1 MKYNDPNEYWWREGE
16 GDGMEEE
23 ERLKVAIVQGLT
35 FVTMLI
41 VLLAL
46 CALLGSCTTTRV
58 VTVEKV
64 RTDTLRENRIERDSI
79 WLHDSIHIREKG
91 DTVIIERWHTKWQNH
106 LEHDT
111 VYKSR
116 TDSVPV
122 PYPVI
127 QEVAKPLTVMQK
139 WLMGLGG
146 FTLLGLIVV
155 LAWKVKKFL
164 P

>member
-1 MKYNDPNEYWWREGE
+1 MKYNDPNEYWWRE

-91 DTVIIERWHTKWQNH
+91 DTVIIERWHIKWQNH

-111 VYKSR
+111 VYNSR
-116 TDSVPV
+116 TDSVPT

-127 QEVAKPLTVMQK
+127 HEVEKKLTTIQQG
-139 WLMGLGG
+139 LMATGA
-146 FTLLGLIVV
+146 ISIMAVVV
-155 LAWKVKKFL
+155 LIGWRLKRLL

>member
-1 MKYNDPNEYWWREGE
+1 MKYNDPNEYWWRE

-91 DTVIIERWHTKWQNH
+91 DTVIIERWHIKWQNH

-111 VYKSR
+111 VYNKTVISR
-116 TDSVPV
+116 QSV
-122 PYPVI
+122 
-127 QEVAKPLTVMQK
+127 
-139 WLMGLGG
+139 
-146 FTLLGLIVV
+146 
-155 LAWKVKKFL
+155 
-164 P
+164 

>member
-1 MKYNDPNEYWWREGE
+1 
-16 GDGMEEE
+16 
-23 ERLKVAIVQGLT
+23 VAIVHGLT

-139 WLMGLGG
+139 GLMGLGG

>member
-1 MKYNDPNEYWWREGE
+1 MKYNDPNEYWWHE
-16 GDGMEEE
+16 GDSIEEE

-46 CALLGSCTTTRV
+46 CALLGSCTTTKV
-58 VTVEKV
+58 VTVERV
-64 RTDTLRENRIERDSI
+64 RTDTTYITKQQRDSI
-79 WLHDSIHIREKG
+79 YIHDSTAVEKK
-91 DTVIIERWHTKWQNH
+91 DSIIKIEHWHTKYVDH
-106 LEHDT
+106 AVHDT
-111 VYKSR
+111 LYKSK
-116 TDSVPV
+116 TDSIPV

-127 QEVAKPLTVMQK
+127 QEVAKPLTKTQK
-139 WLMGLGG
+139 WLMGVGALAIMAM
-146 FTLLGLIVV
+146 IVG

>member
-1 MKYNDPNEYWWREGE
+1 MNYNDPNEYWRRE
-16 GDGMEEE
+16 GDGMKEE

-46 CALLGSCTTTRV
+46 CAVLGSCTTTKV

-64 RTDTLRENRIERDSI
+64 RTDTLREKHTERDSI

-106 LEHDT
+106 TAHDT

-139 WLMGLGG
+139 GLMGLGG
-146 FTLLGLIVV
+146 FALLGLIVG

>member
-1 MKYNDPNEYWWREGE
+1 MEYFDPNDHWMRQHQDEMDE
-16 GDGMEEE
+16 D

-35 FVTMLI
+35 FVMMLI
-41 VLLAL
+41 LLLVL
-46 CALLGSCTTTRV
+46 CALLGSCTTTKV

-64 RTDTLRENRIERDSI
+64 RTDTLRENRIERDSV
-79 WLHDSIHIREKG
+79 WLHDSIHVSEKG
-91 DTVIIERWHTKWQNH
+91 DTVRIERWHIKWQNH

-139 WLMGLGG
+139 VLIGIGG
-146 FTLLGLIVV
+146 FALLGLIVG

>member
-1 MKYNDPNEYWWREGE
+1 MKYNDPNEYWRYE
-16 GDGMEEE
+16 GDSMEEV
-23 ERLKVAIVQGLT
+23 ERLKVAIVHGLT

-46 CALLGSCTTTRV
+46 CALLGSCTTTKV

-139 WLMGLGG
+139 GLMGLGV
-146 FTLLGLIVV
+146 FTLFGLIVG
-155 LAWKVKKFL
+155 LAWKLKNFL

>member
-1 MKYNDPNEYWWREGE
+1 MKRLLLIAAV
-16 GDGMEEE
+16 GM
-23 ERLKVAIVQGLT
+23 VLT
-35 FVTMLI
+35 
-41 VLLAL
+41 A
-46 CALLGSCTTTRV
+46 CTTTKV

-64 RTDTLRENRIERDSI
+64 KTDTTYITKQQRDSI
-79 WLHDSIHIREKG
+79 WLHDSIHIHEKG
-91 DTVIIERWHTKWQNH
+91 DMVLIEKWHTVWKNH
-106 LEHDT
+106 TAHDT

-116 TDSVPV
+116 MDSVPV

-139 WLMGLGG
+139 GLMGLGG
-146 FTLLGLIVV
+146 FALLGLIVG